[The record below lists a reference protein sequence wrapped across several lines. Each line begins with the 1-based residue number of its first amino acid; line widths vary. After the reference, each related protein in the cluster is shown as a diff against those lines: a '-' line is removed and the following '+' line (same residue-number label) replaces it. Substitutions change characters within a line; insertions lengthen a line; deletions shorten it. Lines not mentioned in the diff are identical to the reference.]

1 VSFPQRTIAATSSLA
16 MSSELSVL
24 VSTEAGLRVAHK
36 PARLEAGDLVSF
48 VWPRYPRQEDGNGL
62 AETIRVRTTI
72 GQLGQVLEVKFLS
85 GANSLLPA
93 TKAAIR
99 QWRYSPT
106 LLDKRPVQVQQDVTI
121 EFRPP
126 QSSTQVSRK
135 HPSHN

>member
-24 VSTEAGLRVAHK
+24 VSTEPGLGVAHK

-48 VWPRYPRQEDGNGL
+48 VWPRYPRQADRNGL

-99 QWRYSPT
+99 QWRYRPT

-121 EFRPP
+121 EFRPLP
-126 QSSTQVSRK
+126 SSTQVSRK